1 MTQRET
7 KKRERETLMPLKRM
21 KESTDLH
28 DYEMKTC
35 MPVTAV
41 LDLFKTD
48 IHAQVLYSLFRIA
61 HDFHR
66 KYDYLAKN
74 AESLV
79 HT

>member
-1 MTQRET
+1 M
-7 KKRERETLMPLKRM
+7 
-21 KESTDLH
+21 H

-48 IHAQVLYSLFRIA
+48 IHAQALYSLFRIA